1 MKKVGLFGG
10 TFNPVHL
17 GHLSGA
23 RETTQ
28 SLGLIRVIFMP
39 AARPPH
45 KGSVDLAG
53 FEHRRRML
61 ELAIRDNPMF
71 EVSSL
76 EANRPGPS
84 YTVTTLK
91 ELSRELGPG
100 LSLTFI
106 IGAEA
111 FIEIGTWREPALL
124 FEMAEFA
131 VMLRPKWSPGRLE
144 EVARLEISPDY
155 SRSEDG
161 DSLVHPVFR
170 PIHFVEITP
179 VEVSGTLIREK
190 VRRGESIKYL
200 VAKEVEGYILS
211 NGLYR

>member
-23 RETTQ
+23 RETAQ
-28 SLGLIRVIFMP
+28 SLGLQRVIFMP

-45 KGSVDLAG
+45 KESVDLAG

-61 ELAIRDNPMF
+61 ELAIRGNPIF
-71 EVSSL
+71 EVSCL

-84 YTVTTLK
+84 YTATTLK
-91 ELSRELGPG
+91 ELSRELGPDI
-100 LSLTFI
+100 SLTFI

-111 FIEIGTWREPALL
+111 FSEIGTWREPAAL

-131 VMLRPKWSPGRLE
+131 VMLRPKWSPERLE
-144 EVARLEISPDY
+144 EVARLEISRDY

-161 DSLVHPVFR
+161 PSLVHPVFR